1 MDYKGRRLVHS
12 SLAAATPHVTHLWR
26 DNAPINDDDTVNVFV
41 ERFVPHTVSY
51 DGDPF
56 DGLVLGPPLEGGRMV
71 RGVIVGLMLMED
83 EKDLDSKVDRVHDSS
98 ARLLRTRP

>member
-1 MDYKGRRLVHS
+1 M
-12 SLAAATPHVTHLWR
+12 THLWR